1 MLHCK
6 KGAADLGGKR
16 DQGSARTSRL
26 DQDMTAFFE
35 HAYEFG
41 AKLQHTAAAPTAT
54 RTFATIKGKLA
65 KFWPPALIA
74 FGLILTLGWNVGLVW
89 LLYELI

>member
-1 MLHCK
+1 MLQCRK
-6 KGAADLGGKR
+6 RAANLGGER
-16 DQGSARTSRL
+16 DKASARTSRL
-26 DQDMTAFFE
+26 DQDMTAFFQ

-41 AKLQHTAAAPTAT
+41 AKLQHTTAAPTAT
-54 RTFATIKGKLA
+54 GTFATIRSELA
-65 KFWPPALIA
+65 NFWPPALIA

>member
-1 MLHCK
+1 MLHCRRR
-6 KGAADLGGKR
+6 AANLGGKR
-16 DQGSARTSRL
+16 DKAGARTSRL
-26 DQDMTAFFE
+26 DQDMTVFFE
-35 HAYEFG
+35 HAYELG

-54 RTFATIKGKLA
+54 RTFATIRSWLA
-65 KFWPPALIA
+65 NFWPPALIA